1 MCLTPIRLKNPTY
14 RGRIGEFLYNTL
26 PCGHCAECLSTR
38 IEDWIIRLK
47 EELRVS
53 QYSLFL
59 TLTYNDDNLPD
70 GNLPSKKDVQLFHR
84 YLRRKGLKFKYFIV
98 SENGEQYNRIHYH
111 GIYFFTAY
119 IEDLYS
125 ILVSTWNKGYIFM
138 GDANGKTI
146 RYVTKYILKD
156 FGGTKDNFY
165 LMSKNLGLNYVER
178 MLNWHRSD
186 LLNRCYY
193 PDGKF
198 KKHMPRYYRNKIYTE
213 NEKSLINHHQDLHLS
228 SQVDCFSSGEF
239 YNQIQNQLEKQRRWE
254 RKIQEHKNK
263 KKSTKF

>member
-14 RGRIGEFLYNTL
+14 RGRPGEYFYNTI
-26 PCGHCAECLSTR
+26 PCGHCSECLSMR

-53 QYSLFL
+53 KYSIFL
-59 TLTYNDDNLPD
+59 TLTYNNEHLPQ

-84 YLRRKGLKFKYFIV
+84 YLRRKGIKFKYFIV
-98 SENGEQYNRIHYH
+98 SENGEQFNRIHYH
-111 GIYFFTAY
+111 GIYFLTSY
-119 IEDLYS
+119 YKDLYS
-125 ILVSTWNKGYIFM
+125 LLASTWTKGYIFM
-138 GDANGKTI
+138 GEANGKTI

-165 LMSKNLGLNYVER
+165 LMSKNLGVNYIER

-186 LLNRCYY
+186 LLERCYY

-198 KKHMPRYYRNKIYTE
+198 KKHLPRYYRDRIFTD
-213 NEKSLINHHQDLHLS
+213 NEKSLINYHKDLHLS
-228 SQVDCFSSGEF
+228 TQDDCTTSGDF
-239 YNQIQNQLEKQRRWE
+239 YNKLQSQIEKQRIWD
-254 RKIQEHKNK
+254 RKILEHKNK
-263 KKSTKF
+263 KLRTKL